1 MNTKSM
7 WVRFVLSGI
16 YGCLAMASYLWDFT
30 ILLMLLAIPWSI
42 PLMMLSYLIVHVT
55 VEGEKVIAVGSLIG
69 VIVNICLYVFIP
81 LIRK

>member
-1 MNTKSM
+1 M

-69 VIVNICLYVFIP
+69 VIVNICLYVFSP

>member
-1 MNTKSM
+1 M